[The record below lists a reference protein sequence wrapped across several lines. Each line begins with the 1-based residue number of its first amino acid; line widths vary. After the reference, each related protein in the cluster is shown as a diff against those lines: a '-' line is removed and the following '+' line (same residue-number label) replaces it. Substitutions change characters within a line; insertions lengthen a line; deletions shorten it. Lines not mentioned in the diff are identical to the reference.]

1 MENIIEVEGL
11 NKKFLPD
18 IHALSEFNLQ
28 VKKGI
33 TFGLLGPNGSGKT
46 TLIRILVGI
55 LKPDSGRVAVINES
69 LSWSARAAKIGY
81 MTQSTALYQDLT
93 VAENLDFFAT
103 IYGLSA
109 KEKKKRVEELV
120 SLVQLEGKEK
130 SPVTTLSGGMRQR
143 VSLAASLV
151 HEPELVFLDE
161 PTVGI
166 DPSLRREFWD
176 YFKSLN
182 REGVSIVLSTHVMD
196 EAAHCDELALLRDG
210 RLLAQGKIEKLL
222 AETKTK
228 NIEDAFLSLEGHE

>member
-11 NKKFLPD
+11 NKKFPPD
-18 IHALSEFNLQ
+18 THAIVEFNLQ

-55 LKPDSGRVAVINES
+55 LKLDSGRVVVIDES
-69 LSWSARAAKIGY
+69 LSWSERAKRIGY
-81 MTQSTALYQDLT
+81 MTQVHALYQDLT

-103 IYGLSA
+103 IYGLST

-120 SLVQLEGKEK
+120 SLVKLEGKEK
-130 SPVTTLSGGMRQR
+130 SPVATLSGGMRQR
-143 VSLAASLV
+143 VSLVASLL
-151 HEPELVFLDE
+151 HKPQLVFLDE

-166 DPSLRREFWD
+166 DPALRIEFWD
-176 YFKSLN
+176 YFRKLN
-182 REGVSIVLSTHVMD
+182 KEGTSIVLSTHVME
-196 EAAHCDELALLRDG
+196 EAARCDELALLRDG
-210 RLLAQGKIEKLL
+210 RLLAQGKVEELL

-228 NIEDAFLSLEGHE
+228 TLEEAFLALEAP